1 MTSAPVP
8 VEEGKKSFSERLTDL
23 VTKLAGPLIR
33 FADLPSVSSVQNGLV
48 ATVPVIIVGSFFL
61 ILYVLGSPSVGA
73 SGQPLLP
80 FLAPLATKF
89 LLVFQLTLGIMALYA
104 SITIAMNYAER
115 LKVEVKTAA
124 VLGLAA
130 FILFTM
136 GTIENG
142 MISISSFGASGL
154 FVAILTS
161 LTSIRLYKFLVDRN
175 ITIKLPDS
183 VPPNIGNAFTALIPF
198 LAIFTVAW
206 FVRTVLGFDMVTWLT
221 TVLGPII
228 QGADNLGVYALN
240 RFLTGLLWSVGLH
253 GDNMLLPIFQPLQ
266 QGWSEANASALAAG
280 VSPNN
285 LPHVWTLYGLDRL
298 TYWPATVWPVII
310 LMFMSK
316 VKSHRALAT
325 AATPAA
331 IFTIVEPVIYGL
343 PLALNPFLLIPFL
356 LTSVVSGV
364 VTYLAFSLHMV
375 DRYFAVLPWAT
386 PPFISGPLGT
396 GDWRTLILLAL
407 NIAIGFVI
415 YLPFFKIY
423 EKHELQI
430 EAQRAAEEEAEAQAD
445 ALATQ
450 TVITAERVAAEADRA
465 VPKTEARV

>member
-1 MTSAPVP
+1 MTSTPAPADAS
-8 VEEGKKSFSERLTDL
+8 KKSVIDKMTDL
-23 VTKLAGPLIR
+23 VNKMAGPLIR

-61 ILYVLGSPSVGA
+61 ILYVLGSPSVGTT
-73 SGQPLLP
+73 GQPLLP
-80 FLAPLATKF
+80 FMAPLATQF

-115 LKVEVKTAA
+115 LKVDVKTAA
-124 VLGLAA
+124 VLGMAA
-130 FILFTM
+130 FILFTI

-142 MISISSFGASGL
+142 TIVISSFGATGL

-161 LTSIRLYKFLVDRN
+161 LVSVRFYKFLVDRN

-198 LAIFTVAW
+198 LAIFTITW

-221 TVLGPII
+221 TVLGPVIS
-228 QGADNLGVYALN
+228 GADNLPVFVGN
-240 RFLTGLLWSVGLH
+240 RLLTGMLWAVGLH

-280 VSPNN
+280 ISPNN

-298 TYWPATVWPVII
+298 TYWPATVWPVLI

-316 VKSHRALAT
+316 VKSHKALAT

-356 LTSVVSGV
+356 VTSVVSGT
-364 VTYLAFSLHMV
+364 VTYLAFSLHLV
-375 DRYFAVLPWAT
+375 DRYFAILPWAT

-396 GDWRTLILLAL
+396 GDWKTLIVLAL
-407 NIAIGFVI
+407 NIAIGFFI

-423 EKHELQI
+423 EKHELEL
-430 EAQRAAEEEAEAQAD
+430 EARRAAEEEAEAAD
-445 ALATQ
+445 EVLPSKAATQ
-450 TVITAERVAAEADRA
+450 AVPTIRAERARPEE
-465 VPKTEARV
+465 EARV